1 NPIVA
6 EQILKACTLHPAAP
20 LTMEKIAPLGAFL
33 ERSIEPTSNEHN
45 EDGAAWQ
52 CYSLALWHHRRGDPE
67 QTIRWGEES
76 LRRNMATEPRVACVQ
91 LLIAMA
97 RYKMGAIQEA
107 RNLLTEA
114 ARPILNLMES
124 SGGKWSDE
132 ITWVDWMNAHILL
145 KEAQA
150 LIRKGNVD

>member
-1 NPIVA
+1 
-6 EQILKACTLHPAAP
+6 
-20 LTMEKIAPLGAFL
+20 
-33 ERSIEPTSNEHN
+33 
-45 EDGAAWQ
+45 
-52 CYSLALWHHRRGDPE
+52 
-67 QTIRWGEES
+67 
-76 LRRNMATEPRVACVQ
+76 